1 MHSTTIDGKIT
12 LIASLSW
19 ASKGIKSK
27 DRTGQELE
35 VNTFAKNIGKK
46 WLNHA
51 ALHQGVLFLIH
62 FLGGAHARPR
72 NEVKKKLLPTKG
84 DNSKVIFPTP

>member
-1 MHSTTIDGKIT
+1 MHSITFDGKIT
-12 LIASLSW
+12 LIASLSR

-35 VNTFAKNIGKK
+35 VNPFAKNIGKK

-51 ALHQGVLFLIH
+51 ALHQGFLFLIH
-62 FLGGAHARPR
+62 FLGDARPR

-84 DNSKVIFPTP
+84 DNPNVIFPTS